1 MDQKHIYKIM
11 RLHKNCSEASKKNE
25 EKWEIPRSLDKNLQ
39 KGAAHKEALK
49 NVRSKK
55 WEESKMGRGIRWA
68 WMQNYWMKQPCFDKK
83 KVKYSRIFYGYILM
97 YWNSQRELMEK
108 LLM

>member
-1 MDQKHIYKIM
+1 MGGEGTVYNIINNYG
-11 RLHKNCSEASKKNE
+11 SKAYLQNYEVTQELQWSKQKNE

-83 KVKYSRIFYGYILM
+83 KS
-97 YWNSQRELMEK
+97 
-108 LLM
+108 